1 MILSLVGFT
10 ATAFTIV
17 SFLPQ
22 VLRAWRSRHTKDLS
36 LATLGLLSCGALL
49 WTAYGFLLED
59 LPIIVT
65 NVSVL
70 CSLILLVVA
79 KLRFG

>member
-1 MILSLVGFT
+1 MILPLVGFT
-10 ATAFTIV
+10 AAALTIV

-22 VLRAWRSRHTKDLS
+22 VVRAWRTRHTKDLS
-36 LATLGLLSCGALL
+36 LATLGLLATGSAC

-59 LPIIVT
+59 LPIIMT
-65 NVSVL
+65 NLSVF
-70 CSLILLVVA
+70 SSVMLLVIA

>member
-1 MILSLVGFT
+1 MIVPLVGFT
-10 ATAFTIV
+10 ATALTIV

-22 VLRAWRSRHTKDLS
+22 VVRAWRSRHTKDLS
-36 LATLGLLSCGALL
+36 LATLGLLSCGTAC

-65 NVSVL
+65 NLSVL
-70 CSLILLVVA
+70 SSLTLLVIA